1 MNGNDSAGTGTPA
14 QILDRLAYSLPETGR
29 LLSCSRR
36 QVSNLIAAGELEVTY
51 VGTLRRVTAESILA
65 YLDRGKAK
73 AKARTAA

>member
-36 QVSNLIAAGELEVTY
+36 KVSNLIAAGDLEVTY
-51 VGTLRRVTAESILA
+51 VGNLRRVTAESILA
-65 YLDRGKAK
+65 FVERGKAK
-73 AKARTAA
+73 ARALTAA